1 MYILEGSVESEG
13 NVYEPKRILVAKD
26 ASLCEFTIG
35 ENTTIYIFGG
45 EPFPEERFMFWN
57 FVASDKEMLE
67 EAKQRWQDQLFPKIE
82 GETGFVPLPVI
93 GKVS

>member
-1 MYILEGSVESEG
+1 
-13 NVYEPKRILVAKD
+13 VAKD